1 MARRLA
7 AILAADMVGFSRLM
21 ATDEAG
27 TLARMKAL
35 RAEVIEPLISGHR
48 GRFFKLTGDG
58 ILAEFASVA
67 DAVAC
72 AVTWRHA
79 MPDEALQCR
88 IGVNLGDIIDD
99 EGDIYGNGVNVDAQ
113 PKEPLWTGSGTP

>member
-1 MARRLA
+1 LARRLA
-7 AILAADMVGFSRLM
+7 AILAADMVGLSRLM

-27 TLARMKAL
+27 TFARMKAL

-48 GRFFKLTGDG
+48 GRVFKLTGDG
-58 ILAEFASVA
+58 ILAEFARVV

-72 AVTWRHA
+72 AVAWQHA

-88 IGVNLGDIIDD
+88 IVINLGDIIDN
-99 EGDIYGNGVNVDAQ
+99 EGDIYGNGVNVAVR
-113 PKEPLWTGSGTP
+113 PKEPLWTGFWTP